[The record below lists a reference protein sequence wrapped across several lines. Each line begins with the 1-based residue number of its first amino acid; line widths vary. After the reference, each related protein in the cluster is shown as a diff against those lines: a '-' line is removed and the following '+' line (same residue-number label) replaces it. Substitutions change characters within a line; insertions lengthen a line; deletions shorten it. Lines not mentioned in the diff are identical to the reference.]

1 MLYSDILNAINLF
14 LYHKQMTSESLRNG
28 ETFACAGFIF
38 TLIWNKKV
46 FVFDSHSQDRNGC
59 HVPNGQ

>member
-28 ETFACAGFIF
+28 EI
-38 TLIWNKKV
+38 L
-46 FVFDSHSQDRNGC
+46 
-59 HVPNGQ
+59 HVLDLSLH

>member
-1 MLYSDILNAINLF
+1 
-14 LYHKQMTSESLRNG
+14 MTSESLRNG
-28 ETFACAGFIF
+28 EIFVCAGFIF
-38 TLIWNKKV
+38 ALILNKKV